1 MSSSRKMKRVGFVL
15 LFLAASIVAW
25 SQTATSQAYIV
36 PIHGEI
42 NPSRMIF
49 VRRGIEKAEADGAD
63 FIIFDIDTFG
73 GRVDSALKI
82 ATLIGAARSATTVA
96 FIPAAA
102 ESTGVSWSA
111 GALISLACNRIYMAP
126 GTSIGAAA
134 PVYQTQTGMEMAEEK
149 TVSAVRAQ
157 MAALAEKNGYPKA
170 VAYAM
175 VDLDVE
181 LVEIYLGDELIL
193 TSVDELPDF
202 ERQSER
208 TGIAHEQGKTVSR
221 SGKLLTLTA
230 GEMFHYG
237 ISSGTVYDTDEL
249 LDLLGA
255 SPGDVIRLDET
266 FADRAAGFVTGAVV
280 TGLLVL
286 IGLVTLYME
295 VTSPGFGVPGT
306 IAIICFAVVF
316 LGGALLGTVG
326 SLELLL
332 FLAGIILLIVEIFL
346 IPGFG
351 ITGISGI
358 VLIAVALVLSR
369 QEFIWP
375 EFTWEWDL
383 FKRNLLIFGG
393 SVVASVVFFGV
404 IIRLFPHL
412 PLFSRLI
419 LANPDESGTSVLGRY
434 SAAKTNRSRHGR
446 EAVADSRTEA
456 DNPLPGVPLPG
467 VPQPGSLRP
476 GAPRA
481 GPRLPGAGQ
490 RGVAVT
496 ILRPVGKAEFDGEVY
511 EVKSDGEFVGEGAE
525 IEIIEVYGNQILVK
539 EC

>member
-1 MSSSRKMKRVGFVL
+1 MKRIAVL
-15 LFLAASIVAW
+15 LALISFVSAAGW
-25 SQTATSQAYIV
+25 SQAAESRAYII

-49 VRRGIEKAEADGAD
+49 VRRGIEKAEDDGAKY
-63 FIIFDIDTFG
+63 IIFDIDTFG
-73 GRVDSALKI
+73 GRVDSALQI
-82 ATLIGAARSATTVA
+82 ATLIGAARSAVTIA

-102 ESTGVSWSA
+102 EGTGVSWSA

-134 PVYQTQTGMEMAEEK
+134 PVYQTQEGMEMADEK

-181 LVEIYLGDELIL
+181 LIEVYLGDELIL
-193 TSVDELPDF
+193 TSLDDLPDL
-202 ERQSER
+202 EREAER
-208 TGIAHEQGKTVSR
+208 TDTALEQGKTVSR

-230 GEMFHYG
+230 GDMLKYG
-237 ISSGTVYDTDEL
+237 ISSGTAFDTVEL
-249 LDLLGA
+249 LRSLEVPFSNAVFLEESVVDK
-255 SPGDVIRLDET
+255 
-266 FADRAAGFVTGAVV
+266 AAAFVTGTAL
-280 TGLLVL
+280 TGILVL
-286 IGLVTLYME
+286 VGLVTLYME

-316 LGGALLGTVG
+316 IGGALLGTVG

-332 FLAGIILLIVEIFL
+332 FLLGVVLLVVEIFL
-346 IPGFG
+346 IPGLG

-358 VLIAVALVLSR
+358 LLIAVALVLSR

-383 FKRNLLIFGG
+383 FKKNLLVFGG
-393 SVVASVVFFGV
+393 SIAASVVLFGV
-404 IIRLFPHL
+404 ILRLFPRL

-419 LANPDESGTSVLGRY
+419 LQSPGQGEIAAPGTETSHPA
-434 SAAKTNRSRHGR
+434 SS
-446 EAVADSRTEA
+446 
-456 DNPLPGVPLPG
+456 
-467 VPQPGSLRP
+467 
-476 GAPRA
+476 
-481 GPRLPGAGQ
+481 LPGADIAGVYPALGEK
-490 RGVAVT
+490 GVAVT
-496 ILRPVGKAEFDGEVY
+496 ILRPVGKGKFGDEVY
-511 EVKSDGEFVGEGAE
+511 EVRTDGEYLDEGTD
-525 IEIIEVYGNQILVK
+525 IEIVEIHGNQILVQRR
-539 EC
+539 

>member
-1 MSSSRKMKRVGFVL
+1 MKLLAVVL
-15 LFLAASIVAW
+15 AMLSTFSTAGW
-25 SQTATSQAYIV
+25 GQTTDNAYII

-42 NPSRMIF
+42 DPSRMIF
-49 VRRGIEKAEADGAD
+49 IRRGIEKAEDAGAKY
-63 FIIFDIDTFG
+63 IIFDIDTFG

-82 ATLIGAARSATTVA
+82 ATLIGAVRDAVTIA
-96 FIPAAA
+96 FVPAAA
-102 ESTGVSWSA
+102 EGTGVSWSA
-111 GALISLACNRIYMAP
+111 GALISLSCNRIYMAP

-181 LVEIYLGDELIL
+181 LVEVYLGEELIL
-193 TSVDELPDF
+193 TSTDDLPDL
-202 ERQSER
+202 EREAARSDTVLER
-208 TGIAHEQGKTVSR
+208 GKTLSK

-230 GEMFHYG
+230 GDMLTYG
-237 ISSGTVYDTDEL
+237 ISSGTVFDTDEL
-249 LDLLGA
+249 LDSLGVPSANVVFLEESLL
-255 SPGDVIRLDET
+255 
-266 FADRAAGFVTGAVV
+266 DRAAAFVTGTAL
-280 TGLLVL
+280 TGILVL

-332 FLAGIILLIVEIFL
+332 FLLGVVLLIVEIFL

-351 ITGISGI
+351 ITGVSGI
-358 VLIAVALVLSR
+358 LLIAAALILSR

-375 EFTWEWDL
+375 KFTWEWDV
-383 FKRNLLIFGG
+383 FKKNLLVFGG
-393 SVVASVVFFGV
+393 SIVASVIFFGV

-419 LANPDESGTSVLGRY
+419 LQSPGNHKINGSESAIQLPP
-434 SAAKTNRSRHGR
+434 AA
-446 EAVADSRTEA
+446 
-456 DNPLPGVPLPG
+456 
-467 VPQPGSLRP
+467 
-476 GAPRA
+476 A
-481 GPRLPGAGQ
+481 GGAGHPAAGDK
-490 RGVAVT
+490 GVAVT
-496 ILRPVGKAEFDGEVY
+496 ILRPVGKAEFGGEVY
-511 EVKSDGEFVGEGAE
+511 EVKTDGEFIDEGTDV
-525 IEIIEVYGNQILVK
+525 EIIEVRGNKILVQR
-539 EC
+539 C